1 MKTVAIKEHHLY
13 SKAYAKGKK
22 CTGKR
27 LAVYILKDYA
37 ARRIME
43 ANPEKKY
50 LNRVGIAVSK
60 KYGKAHERN
69 RAKRIVRE
77 AYRSVEKDGAYDLRK
92 GFLVVLAV
100 RDGCHTA
107 KSHEVAGELRHA
119 LIKLEMLSDKKSE
132 MLSAKKNGVDLVGKS
147 ESFPE
152 IKNESMPA
160 GEN

>member
-1 MKTVAIKEHHLY
+1 MKNVAIKEHHLY

-22 CTGKR
+22 CVGKR
-27 LAVYILKDYA
+27 IAVYVLKDFA
-37 ARRIME
+37 AKRLMQ

-77 AYRSVEKDGAYDLRK
+77 AYRALETDERYIMKK

-100 RDGCHTA
+100 REGCKGA
-107 KSHEVAGELRHA
+107 KSHEVEGELRHA
-119 LIKLEMLSDKKSE
+119 MLRLEMLAEKE
-132 MLSAKKNGVDLVGKS
+132 NGSL
-147 ESFPE
+147 
-152 IKNESMPA
+152 
-160 GEN
+160 